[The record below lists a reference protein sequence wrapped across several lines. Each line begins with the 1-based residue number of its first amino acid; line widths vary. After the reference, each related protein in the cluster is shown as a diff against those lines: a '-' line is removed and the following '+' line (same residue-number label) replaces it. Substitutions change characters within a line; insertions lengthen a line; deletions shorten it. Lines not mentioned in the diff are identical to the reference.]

1 MAIIKS
7 IPSRKIINGLS
18 IDSSEISVVSE
29 LEYTTN
35 GESCIIVRG
44 VLESVIT
51 LNSITTDHV
60 VIKSMTKVTIKPSTG
75 KIDEEYD
82 EIIADQYACI
92 EFRFVGG
99 NWYILSSDGL
109 SSSSSIIFLISIIY
123 LFLTLL
129 TLMYLSI
136 FFRVLTYTQKKFIRY
151 HNF

>member
-7 IPSRKIINGLS
+7 IPSRKIINGLI

-29 LEYTTN
+29 LDYKTN

-44 VLESVIT
+44 VSKSVIT

-60 VIKSMTKVTIKPSTG
+60 VIKSMTKVTIKPDVG
-75 KIDEEYD
+75 KIDEDYD
-82 EIIADQYACI
+82 EIVADQYACI

-109 SSSSSIIFLISIIY
+109 KQS
-123 LFLTLL
+123 
-129 TLMYLSI
+129 
-136 FFRVLTYTQKKFIRY
+136 
-151 HNF
+151 

>member
-7 IPSRKIINGLS
+7 IPSRKIINGLI

-29 LEYTTN
+29 LDYRTN

-44 VLESVIT
+44 VSKSTIT
-51 LNSITTDHV
+51 LDSKTTDHV
-60 VIKSMTKVTIKPSTG
+60 VVKCMINTTIKPDTG

-82 EIIADQYACI
+82 EIVADRFACI

-109 SSSSSIIFLISIIY
+109 KQS
-123 LFLTLL
+123 
-129 TLMYLSI
+129 
-136 FFRVLTYTQKKFIRY
+136 
-151 HNF
+151 